1 MESLPPVNPSERPV
15 ESYEVLRDAIERVG
29 VKTLAAK
36 LKLSAALVYKWCQ
49 PPPRDEEDG
58 SGARNPLD
66 RLHLVYRETNDRGI
80 VEWLC
85 RKAGGYFVAN
95 PAVEPLERDAE
106 LLGGTQRLVQQF
118 SSLLGEVS
126 RSIGNDGRITACEA
140 ESIRRAWDD
149 LKGHAER
156 FVVTC
161 ERGLYDTPG
170 TPPQDHGR

>member
-1 MESLPPVNPSERPV
+1 MESF
-15 ESYEVLRDAIERVG
+15 EVLRDAIERVG

-36 LKLSAALVYKWCQ
+36 LKVSAALVYKWCQ
-49 PPPRDEEDG
+49 PPPRNQSDG

-66 RLHLVYRETNDRGI
+66 RLHLVYRETHDRGI

-95 PAVEPLERDAE
+95 PSVEPHARDAE

-126 RSIGNDGRITACEA
+126 RSIGNDGRITASEA
-140 ESIRRAWDD
+140 ESIRRAWDA
-149 LKGHAER
+149 LKGHTER
-156 FVVTC
+156 FVVSC
-161 ERGLYDTPG
+161 ERGLYDGPGAPTPDSA
-170 TPPQDHGR
+170 P